1 MKLLLNNLLTKS
13 LNCLETNNRIIYYFT
28 LLFIFT
34 YTYFH
39 FIQLPF
45 LTQNEYEYLYQYFS
59 IDKFNSAFTIQS
71 FIAKQLFLPL
81 LNLQTL
87 SPFPFRI
94 ICSGI
99 SFIAIF
105 ILFCSPKK
113 NNEYRLLFL
122 WGIMI
127 STTPFLLTSRGLPNG
142 LIYVL
147 QSTACFVT
155 ISKIKQCFNT
165 ELKSFTFLRIWL
177 FFTTLLIGKIIL
189 LILLPFTFI
198 LFLNKDSTLNKAKEL
213 LILNCISIG
222 TLLLSGILLNLAYLN
237 PYEIVTNNF
246 QNIHHTALGLWG
258 IASIVGLLILI
269 ISQIKR
275 KNPFYLLLSISSL
288 SILMYGYFYPEH
300 HIINLVLLLA
310 LNGFTIEI
318 ALQEIKSY
326 LKAKNKLQIHSVL
339 LIILSVLF
347 WVFPFH
353 DALNLFS
360 SRHYSNV
367 IQIEE
372 QVKQINDYKKSN
384 PVETIKILGSSND
397 TNSRLVQNLYLSKK
411 ENLIDQYSIIPSDTI
426 AYLVPIDQLKL
437 LSQFSIRSQYNVGNL
452 TLIKLSSSIQKVLS
466 PASTIEEAEI
476 ILIIKKQEILSTPEW
491 INHCKNKSIS
501 ENLSLN
507 DQTTKEALWVLLE
520 NKLITP
526 SQAEILSKK
535 NIK

>member
-1 MKLLLNNLLTKS
+1 
-13 LNCLETNNRIIYYFT
+13 
-28 LLFIFT
+28 
-34 YTYFH
+34 
-39 FIQLPF
+39 
-45 LTQNEYEYLYQYFS
+45 
-59 IDKFNSAFTIQS
+59 
-71 FIAKQLFLPL
+71 
-81 LNLQTL
+81 
-87 SPFPFRI
+87 
-94 ICSGI
+94 
-99 SFIAIF
+99 
-105 ILFCSPKK
+105 
-113 NNEYRLLFL
+113 
-122 WGIMI
+122 
-127 STTPFLLTSRGLPNG
+127 
-142 LIYVL
+142 
-147 QSTACFVT
+147 
-155 ISKIKQCFNT
+155 
-165 ELKSFTFLRIWL
+165 
-177 FFTTLLIGKIIL
+177 
-189 LILLPFTFI
+189 
-198 LFLNKDSTLNKAKEL
+198 
-213 LILNCISIG
+213 
-222 TLLLSGILLNLAYLN
+222 
-237 PYEIVTNNF
+237 
-246 QNIHHTALGLWG
+246 
-258 IASIVGLLILI
+258 
-269 ISQIKR
+269 
-275 KNPFYLLLSISSL
+275 
-288 SILMYGYFYPEH
+288 MYGYFYPEH

-318 ALQEIKSY
+318 ALKEIKAY

-411 ENLIDQYSIIPSDTI
+411 DNLIDQYSIIPTDTI

-476 ILIIKKQEILSTPEW
+476 ILIIKKQEIISTPEW
-491 INHCKNKSIS
+491 LNHCKNKSIS